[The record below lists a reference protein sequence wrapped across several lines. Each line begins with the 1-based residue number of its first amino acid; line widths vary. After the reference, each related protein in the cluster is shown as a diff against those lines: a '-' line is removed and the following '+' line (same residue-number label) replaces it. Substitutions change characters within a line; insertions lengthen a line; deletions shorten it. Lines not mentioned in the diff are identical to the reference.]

1 MVDTL
6 HTHTKPLRTLMLV
19 SVRRFPNIARQGDP
33 VDLRCRLGA
42 RHLGLKPL
50 QPPHHRC
57 NTNGKPGRHLGYCK
71 PFLLSHRENLTA
83 KIKGVCHAPNIII
96 LCGMG
101 DTRAPSHQCPP
112 APTGAPAPRPNCSRE
127 PKMDRSCHLESRP
140 FGPVHGYVSADG
152 GNLCPYRDQIL
163 RIGAVFPVD
172 LSSLIH

>member
-96 LCGMG
+96 LCGIG
-101 DTRAPSHQCPP
+101 YTLHDDR
-112 APTGAPAPRPNCSRE
+112 GLIEGVRDNDRE
-127 PKMDRSCHLESRP
+127 LLMPEGQTP
-140 FGPVHGYVSADG
+140 
-152 GNLCPYRDQIL
+152 
-163 RIGAVFPVD
+163 
-172 LSSLIH
+172 